1 MRHVPGDLL
10 RRRENDPNM
19 LVRHR
24 TRPSVGCTQGLLRK
38 SAIVAS
44 GQAAGYALALV
55 ASPVLSRLYSPLDF
69 GQMAIFVTLMSILGT
84 FATLRF
90 DNAIPLPSDTGQANA
105 LAALARRS
113 IAFISSLLLVVAF
126 VFGDDVNRHVFGSRD
141 TPFSYLLVAAV
152 VVYASCEIH
161 NAWLV
166 RRSQFAVLSRMRM
179 VYAIACLSAQ
189 LSVPL
194 AWKLGPLGLLM
205 GPIVGYSI
213 ESLAL
218 QFSERRHSAAASDNE
233 PRNLYQVARQY
244 RSYPLYDVWASL
256 LRILALNGQS
266 LAIAWIYSPV
276 AAGSLALAHRLLATP
291 VSMLGFSIS
300 RVFYSEAAALAREN
314 PAELPSLFR
323 HVLGRLTLLAAPPL
337 AIVCVLA
344 PSTFGF
350 VFGAQWRTA
359 GVYCSILCPLILLRV
374 IAVAL
379 GPTLDVV
386 NRQGL
391 RLVRELVCVV
401 LIALG
406 AVAARWLGWS
416 ELAAVVIT
424 TMLGCVGYAVSIAL
438 TWRAVLAHCRAGD
451 AAISRIQQAAAA

>member
-1 MRHVPGDLL
+1 MFV
-10 RRRENDPNM
+10 RRRI
-19 LVRHR
+19 
-24 TRPSVGCTQGLLRK
+24 RPSIGGTPGLLRK

-44 GQAAGYALALV
+44 GQATGYALALV

-84 FATLRF
+84 IATLRF
-90 DNAIPLPSDTGQANA
+90 DNAIPLPSDNSQAAA
-105 LAALARRS
+105 LAALAKRS
-113 IAFISSLLLVVAF
+113 IAVISVLLLAVAAL
-126 VFGDDVNRHVFGSRD
+126 FGDAINGHVFGSRD
-141 TPFSYLLVAAV
+141 TPFCSLLVVAV
-152 VVYASCEIH
+152 VVFASCEIH

-166 RRSQFAVLSRMRM
+166 RRGRFTELSRMRV
-179 VYAIACLSAQ
+179 VYAFACLTAQ

-194 AWKLGPLGLLM
+194 TWKFGPLGLLM

-218 QFSERRHSAAASDNE
+218 HVAERRLHAAATDGP
-233 PRNLYQVARQY
+233 PRNVYQVAHQY
-244 RSYPLYDVWASL
+244 RSYPLFDVWASL
-256 LRILALNGQS
+256 LRILALHGQS

-300 RVFYSEAAALAREN
+300 RVFYSEAATLAREN
-314 PAELPSLFR
+314 PAALRTLFG

-337 AIVCVLA
+337 AVVCAVA

-359 GVYCSILCPLILLRV
+359 GVYCSILCPLIFLRV
-374 IAVAL
+374 IAVVL

-406 AVAARWLGWS
+406 VAVARWQGWS
-416 ELAAVVIT
+416 ELAAVVAT
-424 TMLGCVGYAVSIAL
+424 TVLGCIGYAVSIAL
-438 TWRAVLAHCRAGD
+438 TWRAMLAHCRSGE
-451 AAISRIQQAAAA
+451 AAADRFRHATAA